1 MGNSAGFVEPL
12 ESTSLSV
19 IADESRMLA
28 EILYETDCEPTPTI
42 IRSYNEINARAW
54 DSIRGFLALHYKF
67 NTRLGTPFWRACQ
80 NDIELGPIQRLV
92 EYYQENGPSTF
103 PRTTLIHG
111 NDIFGL
117 EGYLTVLVGQKAP
130 HRRPYTPTPDER
142 TAWNAQI
149 AMNRSNALSAMSVRE
164 ALDVVTAPNWRW
176 TPGFFGAR
184 SASSQP
190 TSSQLTSFIGAAS
203 KSFVGISF

>member
-1 MGNSAGFVEPL
+1 M
-12 ESTSLSV
+12 
-19 IADESRMLA
+19 
-28 EILYETDCEPTPTI
+28 
-42 IRSYNEINARAW
+42 
-54 DSIRGFLALHYKF
+54 
-67 NTRLGTPFWRACQ
+67 
-80 NDIELGPIQRLV
+80 
-92 EYYQENGPSTF
+92 
-103 PRTTLIHG
+103 IHG

-117 EGYLTVLVGQKAP
+117 EGYLTVLVGQKVP

-149 AMNRSNALSAMSVRE
+149 AMNRSNALAAMSVRE
-164 ALDVVTAPNWRW
+164 ALDIVTAPNWRW
-176 TPGFFGAR
+176 TAGFFGDR